1 MNLFLDDIREP
12 KDVHSY
18 TNQKMFLELD
28 WEIVRNYNEFV
39 NWITKNGLPQIISFD
54 HDLAKSHYTPKE
66 YWYDYEVIK
75 QYQESVEHSHTEKT
89 GNQCAQWLVDYCL
102 QNNFKLSMY
111 YVHSMNPVGKVKIL
125 NTLADFHK
133 ISF

>member
-1 MNLFLDDIREP
+1 MNKYLFLDDIREP
-12 KDVHSY
+12 KDAYSY

-39 NWITKNGLPQIISFD
+39 GWITKNGLPQIIAFD
-54 HDLAKSHYTPKE
+54 HDLHESHYTYK
-66 YWYDYEVIK
+66 
-75 QYQESVEHSHTEKT
+75 ESVEHLHTEKT
-89 GNQCAQWLVDYCL
+89 GNDCAKWLVQYCL
-102 QNNFKLSMY
+102 DNKLKLPMY